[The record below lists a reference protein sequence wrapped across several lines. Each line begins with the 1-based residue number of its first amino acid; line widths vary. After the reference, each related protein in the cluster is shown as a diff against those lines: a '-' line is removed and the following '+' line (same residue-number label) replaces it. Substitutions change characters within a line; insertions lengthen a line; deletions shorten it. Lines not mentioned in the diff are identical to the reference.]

1 MSYIFTPT
9 TTQELKDVVDDW
21 CRDKAEAEHNWGHIS
36 NWNTGRITK
45 MNELFINKR
54 EFNDDISRWD
64 VSNVTNMNRM
74 FKGAQSF
81 NQPIGNWDVSKV
93 TNMGFMFEGAENFN
107 QPVDGWNVSSAINML
122 RMFYGAQS
130 FDQPIGGWNV
140 SKVTNMS
147 AMFSHTYFNQPIGG
161 WNVSNVTNMSDMFHN
176 AEFNQS
182 IDNWNVSKVIR
193 MDSMF
198 NGNEKFNSGE
208 DFELSNKPLNW
219 NVSNVTN
226 MKSMFADAESFNQPI
241 GDWDVSNVTNMASM
255 FYRTVRFNHPI
266 GNWNVSKVT
275 NMANMFD
282 FTYEFDQPINTK
294 PNVTMNGST
303 YTAWD
308 VSKVTDMAGMF
319 QNAEVFN
326 QPIGDWDVSNVTNMA
341 SMFRGAVLFNQPIG
355 NWNIS
360 NVRVMTQM
368 FMNTESFDQP
378 LGTWDISNVAVMQDM
393 FFDAFALYSSRHNTV
408 NTLPLQNW
416 PTGGPLTAQQASD
429 SDTDTDHE
437 MEIDDGYIQPMHQG
451 TGDDLAYEVHNAT
464 LAQQPL
470 LDSIRVKLGEYF
482 MKKINEITYTNI
494 SRVIGDEH
502 DSLLM
507 LKGFAYSGMRPGM
520 LLDDFSIDHWRNFG
534 AILYHFL
541 QQYSSISQ
549 ETTVEIRR
557 SLQGTW
563 YSNQDKNLFILTARS
578 LLFICTDNFTPELQE
593 IFFKNLVKDC
603 ASAYSSGMSCP
614 TGIVERI
621 PSTMQ
626 EIVTILCSGECS
638 GIVDEIYQVWQS
650 IGSGDDFDA
659 DTWITPHCPRLRELY
674 NADDTT
680 DKHIYKDQA
689 LQLIKEKNLPPGQN
703 IEIYFSEPSLLE
715 NIKYAIGYD
724 DIFTFHDY
732 CDDAMDIAGGKK
744 KRSMTRRKSKHKR
757 SKRTTSKKTTK
768 RPDKVRLLRLP
779 SERRLFHRPSERRL
793 FHRPKKS
800 VKNKKKRTKKR
811 ATRKRN

>member
-9 TTQELKDVVDDW
+9 TTHELKVVVDDW
-21 CRDKAEAEHNWGHIS
+21 CRDKAEAENNFGHIS
-36 NWNTGRITK
+36 NWNTGRITN
-45 MNELFINKR
+45 MAMLFQDKR
-54 EFNDDISRWD
+54 DFNDDISRWD

-74 FKGAQSF
+74 FKGAQAF

-93 TNMGFMFEGAENFN
+93 INMGWMFDGAENFN
-107 QPVDGWNVSSAINML
+107 QPVGGWNVSSVINML

-130 FDQPIGGWNV
+130 FDQPIGGWDV

-147 AMFSHTYFNQPIGG
+147 EMFSHTYFNQPIGG
-161 WNVSNVTNMSDMFHN
+161 WDVSNVTNMSYMFNN

-182 IDNWNVSKVIR
+182 IGEWNVSNVIR

-198 NGNEKFNSGE
+198 HGAQSFDQPIGG
-208 DFELSNKPLNW
+208 W
-219 NVSNVTN
+219 NVSNVTD
-226 MKSMFADAESFNQPI
+226 MESMFKSA
-241 GDWDVSNVTNMASM
+241 
-255 FYRTVRFNHPI
+255 
-266 GNWNVSKVT
+266 
-275 NMANMFD
+275 
-282 FTYEFDQPINTK
+282 
-294 PNVTMNGST
+294 
-303 YTAWD
+303 TA
-308 VSKVTDMAGMF
+308 
-319 QNAEVFN
+319 
-326 QPIGDWDVSNVTNMA
+326 
-341 SMFRGAVLFNQPIG
+341 FNQPIG

-360 NVRVMTQM
+360 NVRDMTHM

-378 LGTWDISNVAVMQDM
+378 IGTWDISNVTVMEDM
-393 FFDAFALYSSRHNTV
+393 FFAAVALFNSRHNTV

-416 PTGGPLTAQQASD
+416 PTGGPLSDQYDGASD

-437 MEIDDGYIQPMHQG
+437 MEIDDGYIQPMNQG
-451 TGDDLAYEVHNAT
+451 TGDGLAYEVHNAT

-470 LDSIRVKLGEYF
+470 LDSIRVKLGKYF
-482 MKKINEITYTNI
+482 LTEINEITYTNI
-494 SRVIGDEH
+494 SHVIGDEH
-502 DSLLM
+502 DTLLM

-549 ETTVEIRR
+549 ETVVEIRR

-593 IFFKNLVKDC
+593 TFFKNLVKDC
-603 ASAYSSGMSCP
+603 ASAYSSGLSCP

-638 GIVDEIYQVWQS
+638 GIVYEIYQVWKS
-650 IGSGDDFDA
+650 IGSRDDFDT
-659 DTWITPHCPRLRELY
+659 DTWITPHCTRLRELY

-680 DKHIYKDQA
+680 DKHIYKEQA

-703 IEIYFSEPSLLE
+703 IEIYFSDPSLLV

-724 DIFTFHDY
+724 DISTFHDF
-732 CDDAMDIAGGKK
+732 CDDEMDIAGGKK
-744 KRSMTRRKSKHKR
+744 KRSTTRRKPKHKMSKRKTRR
-757 SKRTTSKKTTK
+757 SKKSKKSK
-768 RPDKVRLLRLP
+768 RKT
-779 SERRLFHRPSERRL
+779 
-793 FHRPKKS
+793 
-800 VKNKKKRTKKR
+800 KKKRTKKR